1 MPTSCHRRNGPV
13 TGPTTTEK
21 QKNIKFRMKN
31 LQVCRKRRKFVVE
44 NSGTTILVQRTM
56 EDFRKKQKNDG
67 HKKSAGQMKP
77 QMVDEI
83 KGKVLDAVVGQK
95 MYRDSNLSAQKL
107 SEALGTNTR
116 YVSLVINAEFG
127 MNYSTF
133 INTYRIEEAKRL
145 LADPRYRMVKME
157 ELCKMVGFANRQSF
171 YVSFIKMVGMTPR
184 EYKLKCLND
193 R

>member
-1 MPTSCHRRNGPV
+1 
-13 TGPTTTEK
+13 
-21 QKNIKFRMKN
+21 MKN
-31 LQVCRKRRKFVVE
+31 LQVCRKRRIFVVE

-56 EDFRKKQKNDG
+56 EDFRKNQKNDG
-67 HKKSAGQMKP
+67 RKKSAGQMKP

>member
-1 MPTSCHRRNGPV
+1 
-13 TGPTTTEK
+13 
-21 QKNIKFRMKN
+21 
-31 LQVCRKRRKFVVE
+31 
-44 NSGTTILVQRTM
+44 M
-56 EDFRKKQKNDG
+56 EDFRKNQKNDG

-133 INTYRIEEAKRL
+133 MNGCTKAGITLNRKMLSEIAIHDPAGFTAIVEKAKAAL
-145 LADPRYRMVKME
+145 
-157 ELCKMVGFANRQSF
+157 
-171 YVSFIKMVGMTPR
+171 
-184 EYKLKCLND
+184 
-193 R
+193 